1 MDPVKQI
8 FSAFGSQSEL
18 ARRIHAPITTVNV
31 WHSKLVIPHWRRRDI
46 LDAAISL
53 ASPLPAGALE
63 YLSELPPKR
72 AA

>member
-18 ARRIHAPITTVNV
+18 ARRIRAPITTVNV

-46 LDAAISL
+46 LDAADAL
-53 ASPLPAGALE
+53 ASPLPPAALK
-63 YLSELPPKR
+63 YLSELPPER
-72 AA
+72 AS